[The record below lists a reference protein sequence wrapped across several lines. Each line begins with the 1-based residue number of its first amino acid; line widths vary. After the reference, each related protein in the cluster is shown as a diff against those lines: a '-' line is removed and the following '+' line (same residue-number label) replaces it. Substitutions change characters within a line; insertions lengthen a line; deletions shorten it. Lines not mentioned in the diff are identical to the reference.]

1 MMCCR
6 RFQMMTLQKKT
17 HAVGLLPEVC
27 IMKGG
32 GEEGNDT
39 EITVVEQIPRFR
51 FPSTSLS
58 LGDDDSSNVEMSS
71 RAELSL
77 RRAEFIAWSQLAVPS
92 GFRSLFD
99 LLPWLCSLSMI
110 GRVGT
115 RELSALSLTETWIYG
130 WMTVSWTA
138 IAITQSTLVSQAHG
152 ARNVRAMR
160 TWALFTFIASLFL
173 ACVITC
179 AWLFAP
185 AALNSF
191 GFDPAMTSLAQ
202 NYVLY
207 AIPVLFFEA
216 FNITASVY
224 LVSMQTAVLP
234 LAIGAFNAIVDVA
247 ASYLM
252 IFGAEP
258 ELPRLKNAL
267 QAAALGWTISSAISV
282 AVNAAALRWAVGREL
297 DFGDEAN
304 RIVEEKEGLL
314 DNDSTPDYDVLEGGS
329 VQELLGEG
337 GFVMP
342 WRDVVLS
349 RAKWGTYLAQLIP
362 NVSVVAISTIQYV
375 VISFLAAGLGPVDI
389 ATHNILI
396 CFFEIIHTATQGMA
410 EATAVRVGSHL
421 GAGDARA
428 ARRTAIVALVAVG
441 SWGLGIS
448 VIGFCLHEYI
458 ARVFSGDAAVL
469 AAAAQ
474 LRALMW
480 SAYALI
486 SVGDAAG
493 GVLEGQGRSGGQMG
507 AVVVGIGI
515 AVPLAFMSVH
525 LTSLGL
531 RGLWG
536 SMLIGYGCIDVIN
549 IALVYFSDWDQ
560 LARDAVGTAKTGEE
574 GGRD

>member
-1 MMCCR
+1 M
-6 RFQMMTLQKKT
+6 
-17 HAVGLLPEVC
+17 A
-27 IMKGG
+27 
-32 GEEGNDT
+32 NA
-39 EITVVEQIPRFR
+39 
-51 FPSTSLS
+51 
-58 LGDDDSSNVEMSS
+58 S
-71 RAELSL
+71 RAE
-77 RRAEFIAWSQLAVPS
+77 FVAWAKLAVPS
-92 GFRSLFD
+92 GLRSLFD
-99 LLPWLCSLSMI
+99 LLPWLCSLAMI

-160 TWALFTFIASLFL
+160 TWAVFSFITSIFL

-179 AWLFAP
+179 AWLLAP
-185 AALNSF
+185 AALDSF
-191 GFDPAMTSLAQ
+191 GFDPAMTALAQ
-202 NYVLY
+202 NYVVS

-216 FNITASVY
+216 FNITASIY
-224 LVSMQTAVLP
+224 LVSMQTSMLP
-234 LAIGAFNAIVDVA
+234 LAIGMSNALVDVV

-282 AVNAAALRWAVGREL
+282 AVNAAALRWAMGREL
-297 DFGDEAN
+297 DFGEDRASDG
-304 RIVEEKEGLL
+304 IIEEKKGLL
-314 DNDSTPDYDVLEGGS
+314 DNDAMSDYAAHDAVIENGS
-329 VQELLGEG
+329 VQELRGEG
-337 GFVMP
+337 MP
-342 WRDVVLS
+342 WRDLLS
-349 RAKWGTYLAQLIP
+349 RAKWGSFLAQLIP
-362 NVSVVAISTIQYV
+362 NVSVVAISTVQYV

-441 SWGLGIS
+441 SWGLCVS
-448 VIGFCLHEYI
+448 VIGFILHGFV
-458 ARVFSGDAAVL
+458 AKLFSGDAAVL

-474 LRALMW
+474 LRELMW
-480 SAYALI
+480 GAYALI

-493 GVLEGQGRSGGQMG
+493 GVLEGQGRSGGQMA
-507 AVVVGIGI
+507 AVFVGIGI
-515 AVPLAFMSVH
+515 AMPLAFVSIH
-525 LTSLGL
+525 FTDLGL

-536 SMLIGYGCIDVIN
+536 SLLIGYGCIDVIN
-549 IALVYFSDWDQ
+549 IALVVSSDWEKLSNEINAAAMAED
-560 LARDAVGTAKTGEE
+560 
-574 GGRD
+574 